1 MIISRQL
8 TGRKQLQ
15 ASSCKRQ
22 VEHSESRDGL
32 CFDSKFVARSLQ
44 LTVAGMFLGL
54 SVSAHAFSP
63 ATAASADIRRTGF
76 GVPHIRAENERGLGF
91 GIGYAYAQ
99 DNLCLL
105 ANEIVTVNGERSR
118 YFGPEQLTVEQREN
132 RVSDMFFTWLNTPEA
147 VQAFWQAQPTP
158 VRDLVEGYAAG
169 YNRYLAERRQQGLPQ
184 QCQGE
189 WVRDIAAQDVV
200 RLTRRLLVEGGV
212 GQFAEALAGAT
223 PPQATAAI
231 NHDSRAYQLADA
243 RQQRFALDRGS
254 NAVAVGSERSFNGR
268 GMLLAN
274 PHFPWVGGMRF
285 YQMHLTIPGKLDVM
299 GAALPGLPMINIG
312 FNQHLAWTH
321 TVDSSKHFTLYRL
334 QLDPKD
340 PTRYLLDGQS
350 LPMSKQTVTV
360 QVKQA
365 DGQVSAVTR
374 DLYSSQFGPIV
385 QWPGKLDWDHQYA
398 YSLRDANLENDRV
411 LNQWYTMNQ
420 ATSLEQLQAS
430 VHKIQGIPWVN
441 TLAVDDKGQT
451 LYMNLSVVPNVN
463 AEKLARCSDPRMGTQ
478 MIVLDGSHSA
488 CAWDIDPNAAQKGI
502 YAASQLPQLL
512 RKDFVQ
518 HSNDSAWL
526 ANPAQPLTGFS
537 PLISQEGQPLGWRS
551 RYALA
556 RLGNPGQQGPLG
568 VKDLQHMVMDDQV
581 YLATQVLPDLLRF
594 CAGDLGADAQALQPL
609 CVSLKAWDGRA
620 NLDSRL
626 GLVHF
631 QNIMQTLQKSSD
643 IWRVAFD
650 PKDAR
655 HTPRGLAV
663 EQPAVAKALR
673 EAMLASLVMTN
684 KMGLKP
690 DTRWGDIQVVSS
702 GGQQTPIHG
711 GPGTLGIYNAIQSVP
726 REDGK
731 LEVVSGTSYLQVVTF
746 DEKGPHAQG
755 LLAFSLSS
763 DPASKYSRD
772 QTEAFSKKQWSVLP
786 FTEQQIKADPQY
798 QVQNVS
804 EAADKGG
811 KVAAR

>member
-8 TGRKQLQ
+8 TGLAL
-15 ASSCKRQ
+15 AS
-22 VEHSESRDGL
+22 
-32 CFDSKFVARSLQ
+32 A
-44 LTVAGMFLGL
+44 FLGL
-54 SVSAHAFSP
+54 SLSAHAFSP
-63 ATAASADIRRTGF
+63 ATPASADIRRTAF

-105 ANEIVTVNGERSR
+105 ANEIVTVNGQRSR
-118 YFGPEQLTVEQREN
+118 YFGPEQFTVEQREN
-132 RVSDMFFTWLNTPEA
+132 RVSDLFFTWLNTSEA
-147 VQAFWQAQPTP
+147 VKAFWDAQPAQ
-158 VRDLVEGYAAG
+158 VHDLVEGYAAG
-169 YNRYLAERRQQGLPQ
+169 YNRYLAERREQGLPQ

-189 WVRDIAAQDVV
+189 WVRDIAAEDLVK
-200 RLTRRLLVEGGV
+200 LTRRLLVEGGV

-223 PPQATAAI
+223 PPQATAQF
-231 NHDSRAYQLADA
+231 DSHAQAYRLADA
-243 RQQRFALDRGS
+243 RLQRFALDRGS

-340 PTRYLLDGQS
+340 PTRYLLDGKS
-350 LPMSKQTVTV
+350 LPLSKQTVTV

-365 DGQVSAVTR
+365 DGQVVPVSR
-374 DLYSSQFGPIV
+374 DVYSSQFGPIV

-398 YSLRDANLENDRV
+398 YSLRDANLDNDRV
-411 LNQWYTMNQ
+411 LTQWYAMNQ
-420 ATSLEQLQAS
+420 ASSLKALQDS

-451 LYMNLSVVPNVN
+451 LYMNLSVVPNVS
-463 AEKLARCSDPRMGTQ
+463 ADKLAKCSDPRIGLQ
-478 MIVLDGSHSA
+478 MIVLDGSNSA
-488 CAWDIDPNAAQKGI
+488 CAWDTDPQAAQKGI

-512 RKDFVQ
+512 RRDFVQ

-537 PLISQEGQPLGWRS
+537 PLISQDGQPLGLRS
-551 RYALA
+551 RFALE
-556 RLGNPGQQGPLG
+556 RLSALGKKGPLA
-568 VKDLQHMVMDDQV
+568 VKDLQQMVMDDNV
-581 YLATQVLPDLLRF
+581 YLATQVLPDLLKF
-594 CAGDLGADAQALQPL
+594 CAADLGADAAALRPVCL
-609 CVSLKAWDGRA
+609 SLKGWDGRA
-620 NLDSRL
+620 NLDSGI

-631 QNIMQTLQKSSD
+631 QNIMQALQASPD
-643 IWRVAFD
+643 VWRVPFD
-650 PKDAR
+650 PKDPQ
-655 HTPRGLAV
+655 HTPRGLAI
-663 EQPAVAKALR
+663 EQPTVSKALR
-673 EAMLASLVMTN
+673 EALLASAATAQ

-690 DTRWGDIQVVSS
+690 ETRWGDIQVVSS
-702 GGQQTPIHG
+702 GARQTAIHG

-731 LEVVSGTSYLQVVTF
+731 LEVISGTSYLQVVSF
-746 DEKGPHAQG
+746 DDNGPHAQG

-763 DPASKYSRD
+763 DPESKYSRD

-786 FTEQQIKADPQY
+786 FTEQQIAADPQY
-798 QVQNVS
+798 QLQTVREV
-804 EAADKGG
+804 AG
-811 KVAAR
+811 KSAEVVAR

>member
-8 TGRKQLQ
+8 TGL
-15 ASSCKRQ
+15 A
-22 VEHSESRDGL
+22 L
-32 CFDSKFVARSLQ
+32 
-44 LTVAGMFLGL
+44 AGMFLGL
-54 SVSAHAFSP
+54 SLSAHALSP
-63 ATAASADIRRTGF
+63 TIDTSAEIRRTGF
-76 GVPHIRAENERGLGF
+76 GVPHIRAQDERGLGF

-105 ANEIVTVNGERSR
+105 ANEIVTVNGQRSR
-118 YFGPEQLTVEQREN
+118 YFGPDQLTVEEREN
-132 RVSDMFFTWLNTPEA
+132 RVSDVFFNWLNTPEA
-147 VQAFWQAQPTP
+147 VNTFWRAQPAQ

-169 YNRYLAERRQQGLPQ
+169 YNRYLAERRPQGLPQ

-189 WVRDIAAQDVV
+189 WVRDIAPEDLVK
-200 RLTRRLLVEGGV
+200 LTRRLLVEGGV

-223 PPQATAAI
+223 PPQATARVEH
-231 NHDSRAYQLADA
+231 NKHAYQMADA

-340 PTRYLLDGQS
+340 PTHYLLDGQS
-350 LPMSKQTVTV
+350 VPMSKQTVTV

-365 DGQVSAVTR
+365 DGQVVPVAR
-374 DLYSSQFGPIV
+374 DVYSSKFGPIV
-385 QWPGKLDWDHQYA
+385 QWPGKLDWDNQFA
-398 YSLRDANLENDRV
+398 YSLRDANLDNDRV
-411 LNQWYTMNQ
+411 LTQWYAMNQ
-420 ATSLEQLQAS
+420 ASTLQALQDS

-451 LYMNLSVVPNVN
+451 LYMNLSVVPNVSR
-463 AEKLARCSDPRMGTQ
+463 EKLAQCSDPRAGTR
-478 MIVLDGSHSA
+478 MIVLDGSNSA
-488 CAWDIDPNAAQKGI
+488 CAWDIDPQAAQKGI
-502 YAASQLPQLL
+502 FASSQLPQLL
-512 RKDFVQ
+512 RKDYVQ

-537 PLISQEGQPLGWRS
+537 PLISQDGQPLGLRS
-551 RYALA
+551 RFALD
-556 RLGNPGQQGPLG
+556 RLAGLSKKGS
-568 VKDLQHMVMDDQV
+568 VAAKDLQQMVMDDQV
-581 YLATQVLPDLLRF
+581 YLATQVVPDLLKF
-594 CAGDLGADAQALQPL
+594 CTADLGADAQALKPV
-609 CVSLKAWDGRA
+609 CTSLKAWDGRA
-620 NLDSRL
+620 NLDSGT

-631 QNIMQTLQKSSD
+631 QNIMQALQESAD

-650 PKDAR
+650 PKDPQ
-655 HTPRGLAV
+655 HTPRGLAI
-663 EQPAVAKALR
+663 EQSEVAKALR
-673 EAMLASLVMTN
+673 AAMLASAELAG
-684 KMGLKP
+684 KMGLTP
-690 DTRWGDIQVVSS
+690 QTRWGDIQVVSS

-772 QTEAFSKKQWSVLP
+772 QTEAFSKKQWSVMP
-786 FTEQQIKADPQY
+786 FTEQQIQADPQY
-798 QVQNVS
+798 QVQTIRRVL
-804 EAADKGG
+804 DKAG
-811 KVAAR
+811 KVAAQ

>member
-8 TGRKQLQ
+8 TGL
-15 ASSCKRQ
+15 A
-22 VEHSESRDGL
+22 
-32 CFDSKFVARSLQ
+32 
-44 LTVAGMFLGL
+44 VAGMLFGL
-54 SVSAHAFSP
+54 SLSAHAFSP
-63 ATAASADIRRTGF
+63 SIDTSAEIRRTGF
-76 GVPHIRAENERGLGF
+76 GVPHIRAQDERGLGF

-105 ANEIVTVNGERSR
+105 ANEIVTVNGQRSR
-118 YFGPEQLTVEQREN
+118 YFGPDQFTVEEREN
-132 RVSDMFFTWLNTPEA
+132 RVSDVFFNWLNTPEA
-147 VQAFWQAQPTP
+147 VNTFWQAQTAP
-158 VRDLVEGYAAG
+158 VRDLVQGYAAG

-189 WVRDIAAQDVV
+189 WVRDIAPEDLVK
-200 RLTRRLLVEGGV
+200 LTRRLLVEGGV

-223 PPQATAAI
+223 PPQATARIA
-231 NHDSRAYQLADA
+231 NDTHAFQMAGV

-254 NAVAVGSERSFNGR
+254 NAVAVGAERSFNGR

-340 PTRYLLDGQS
+340 PMRYLLDGQS
-350 LPMSKQTVTV
+350 LPMSKQKVTV

-365 DGQVSAVTR
+365 DGQVLPVAR
-374 DLYSSQFGPIV
+374 DIYSSKFGPIV
-385 QWPGKLDWDHQYA
+385 QWPGKLDWDTQFA
-398 YSLRDANLENDRV
+398 YSLRDANLDNDRV
-411 LNQWYTMNQ
+411 LKQWYAMNQ
-420 ATSLEQLQAS
+420 ASTLEDLQDS
-430 VHKIQGIPWVN
+430 VHTIQGIPWVN
-441 TLAVDDKGQT
+441 TLAADEKGQT
-451 LYMNLSVVPNVN
+451 LYMNLSVVPNVSG
-463 AEKLARCSDPRMGTQ
+463 EKLAKCSDPRIGTQ
-478 MIVLDGSHSA
+478 MIVLDGSNSA
-488 CAWDIDPNAAQKGI
+488 CAWDVDPQAAQKGI
-502 YAASQLPQLL
+502 FAASQLPQLL

-537 PLISQEGQPLGWRS
+537 PLISQDGQPLGLRS
-551 RYALA
+551 RFALD
-556 RLGNPGQQGPLG
+556 RLASLNKKGALG
-568 VKDLQHMVMDDQV
+568 IKDLQQMVMDDQV
-581 YLATQVLPDLLRF
+581 YLATQVVPDLLKF
-594 CAGDLGADAQALQPL
+594 CAADLGADAQALKPV
-609 CVSLKAWDGRA
+609 CASLKAWDGRA
-620 NLDSRL
+620 NLDAGL

-631 QNIMQTLQKSSD
+631 QNIMQALQKSTD

-650 PKDAR
+650 PQDAQ

-663 EQPAVAKALR
+663 EQSAVAKALR
-673 EAMLASLVMTN
+673 EAMLASVDTVA

-690 DTRWGDIQVVSS
+690 QTRWGDIQVVSS
-702 GGQQTPIHG
+702 GGRQTPMHG

-786 FTEQQIKADPQY
+786 FTEQQIQADPLY
-798 QVQNVS
+798 QVQTIHGTL
-804 EAADKGG
+804 DKTG
-811 KVAAR
+811 KVAAQ

>member
-1 MIISRQL
+1 MTISRQF
-8 TGRKQLQ
+8 TGRTL
-15 ASSCKRQ
+15 A
-22 VEHSESRDGL
+22 GL
-32 CFDSKFVARSLQ
+32 
-44 LTVAGMFLGL
+44 FLGL
-54 SVSAHAFSP
+54 SLSAQAFSP
-63 ATAASADIRRTGF
+63 SVQTGADIRRTGF

-118 YFGPEQLTVEQREN
+118 YFGPEQLTVEEREN
-132 RVSDMFFTWLNTPEA
+132 RVSDVFFQWLNTPQA
-147 VQAFWQAQPTP
+147 VNAFWQAQPVE

-189 WVRDIAAQDVV
+189 WVRDIAAEDLVK
-200 RLTRRLLVEGGV
+200 LTRRLLVEGGV

-223 PPQATAAI
+223 PPQATAQIESDA
-231 NHDSRAYQLADA
+231 RAYQLADT

-350 LPMSKQTVTV
+350 LPMNKQTITV

-365 DGQVSAVTR
+365 DGQVVPVQR
-374 DLYSSQFGPIV
+374 DVYSSQFGPIV
-385 QWPGKLDWDHQYA
+385 QWPGKLDWNNQFA
-398 YSLRDANLENDRV
+398 YSLRDANLDNDRV
-411 LNQWYTMNQ
+411 LKQWYAMNR
-420 ATSLEQLQAS
+420 AGNLKDLQDS
-430 VHKIQGIPWVN
+430 VHTIQGIPWVN

-451 LYMNLSVVPNVN
+451 LYMNLSVVPNVSVD
-463 AEKLARCSDPRMGTQ
+463 KLTKCSDPRAGLK
-478 MIVLDGSHSA
+478 MIVLDGSNSA
-488 CAWDIDPNAAQKGI
+488 CAWDIDPQAAQKGI
-502 YAASQLPQLL
+502 YASSQLPQLL

-537 PLISQEGQPLGWRS
+537 PLISQDGQPLGLRS
-551 RYALA
+551 RFALD
-556 RLGNPGQQGPLG
+556 RLATLSKKGP
-568 VKDLQHMVMDDQV
+568 VSVQDLQHMLMDDQV
-581 YLATQVLPDLLRF
+581 FLATQVLPDLLKF
-594 CAGDLGADAQALQPL
+594 CASQPDAALKSV
-609 CVSLKAWDGRA
+609 CSSLKAWDGRA
-620 NLDSRL
+620 NLESGV

-631 QNIMQTLQKSSD
+631 QTIMQAMQESPQA
-643 IWRVAFD
+643 WRVAFD
-650 PKDAR
+650 PKDAQ
-655 HTPRGLAV
+655 HTPRGLAI
-663 EQPAVAKALR
+663 EKPEVAKALR
-673 EAMLASLVMTN
+673 EAMLASAESAT
-684 KMGLKP
+684 KMGLTEK
-690 DTRWGDIQVVSS
+690 TRWGDVQVVSS

-746 DEKGPHAQG
+746 DDKGPHAQG

-798 QVQNVS
+798 QVQTVRDDL
-804 EAADKGG
+804 EKTG
-811 KVAAR
+811 KVAAQ